1 MSLIGLGGHC
11 KPSEH
16 ISTKWWWPKPICRL
30 EKEMVDEEDQE
41 VENYRK
47 ETKIYSNR
55 GSLRGRLQSVC

>member
-1 MSLIGLGGHC
+1 
-11 KPSEH
+11 
-16 ISTKWWWPKPICRL
+16 
-30 EKEMVDEEDQE
+30 MVDEEDQE